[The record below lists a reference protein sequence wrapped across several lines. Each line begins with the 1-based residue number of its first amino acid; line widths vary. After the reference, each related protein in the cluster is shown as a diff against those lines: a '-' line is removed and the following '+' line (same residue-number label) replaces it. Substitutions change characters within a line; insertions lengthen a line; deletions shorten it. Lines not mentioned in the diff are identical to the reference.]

1 MTAKIVFYSFY
12 FLNSTDSEKQIEQF
26 ALFLS
31 YWERAHLARSHSL
44 SRILENSNFCRTKKK
59 WDFIS
64 RKHASRPYVH
74 TKLHF
79 QKYLYTS
86 DSVFNS
92 ASIGGKIIFVHLLW
106 DLILACR
113 SILNF
118 ISYRSNIPKF
128 KNRRSS
134 WCVLYCKE
142 EYMSPQI
149 SLHERPIFNLIYK
162 IWSEIGRKPVNNRF
176 SGKKFKNRG
185 SSWCV
190 NRFFR
195 GGYKRPFL
203 NWSSGFQMILEKN
216 NPTIQRKNS
225 PMY

>member
-1 MTAKIVFYSFY
+1 M
-12 FLNSTDSEKQIEQF
+12 
-26 ALFLS
+26 
-31 YWERAHLARSHSL
+31 
-44 SRILENSNFCRTKKK
+44 
-59 WDFIS
+59 
-64 RKHASRPYVH
+64 
-74 TKLHF
+74 
-79 QKYLYTS
+79 
-86 DSVFNS
+86 
-92 ASIGGKIIFVHLLW
+92 
-106 DLILACR
+106 ACR

-176 SGKKFKNRG
+176 SGKKLKNRG

-216 NPTIQRKNS
+216 NRSIQRKNS
-225 PMY
+225 PVCFNNWGSTLANQITEFCY

>member
-1 MTAKIVFYSFY
+1 MKFYLAKTRQSA
-12 FLNSTDSEKQIEQF
+12 LRPHQIIF
-26 ALFLS
+26 S
-31 YWERAHLARSHSL
+31 
-44 SRILENSNFCRTKKK
+44 KK
-59 WDFIS
+59 
-64 RKHASRPYVH
+64 
-74 TKLHF
+74 
-79 QKYLYTS
+79 LYTS

-176 SGKKFKNRG
+176 SGKKLKNRG

-190 NRFFR
+190 NRFL
-195 GGYKRPFL
+195 GGVTKDRFWIGRLVFKWSSKKTIQPSKEKTRQCTFHTS
-203 NWSSGFQMILEKN
+203 NWSARWSLSNEHHFGALVVQWSQKVKN
-216 NPTIQRKNS
+216 DQKLKCTKNALLT
-225 PMY
+225 YNKL

>member
-1 MTAKIVFYSFY
+1 MHWRVFSLTATIVFYSFY

-59 WDFIS
+59 WDFVS

-92 ASIGGKIIFVHLLW
+92 ASIGGKIIFVHQLW
-106 DLILACR
+106 DLILASR

-118 ISYRSNIPKF
+118 ITYRLNIPKS
-128 KNRRSS
+128 KNRRPSPA
-134 WCVLYCKE
+134 VLYCKE
-142 EYMSPQI
+142 QYMSI
-149 SLHERPIFNLIYK
+149 KMSKCSRPIFNFIYK
-162 IWSEIGRKPVNNRF
+162 I
-176 SGKKFKNRG
+176 
-185 SSWCV
+185 
-190 NRFFR
+190 
-195 GGYKRPFL
+195 
-203 NWSSGFQMILEKN
+203 
-216 NPTIQRKNS
+216 
-225 PMY
+225 